1 MITDKFC
8 FIARLVLIG
17 FNIPIFS
24 GSGETWPAEW
34 YFEQLQQQWHPRH
47 AKPPQTRTAHY
58 PGKPVRDRTSLEFC
72 GGKCLGKNC
81 YYGVFD
87 DVIKMYITIILGTKK
102 NNFFFLFSTNL
113 LLWYISITKTI
124 FKNLLLEHRN
134 LSGFFIY

>member
-102 NNFFFLFSTNL
+102 NNFLFLFSTNL